1 MSALPGCPLCKSEY
15 TYEQGDMYVCP
26 ECAHEWRKDAGS
38 ESADQMR
45 VWRDANG
52 NVLPDGGSVT
62 LIKDLKVK
70 GTSETLK
77 RGTLVK
83 NIRLT
88 GDPEEIECNTKQVRG
103 LVLRTEFLKKA

>member
-1 MSALPGCPLCKSEY
+1 MGDATAAVPAARNRKSIQWSDDMAD
-15 TYEQGDMYVCP
+15 TKDSNGAKLADGD
-26 ECAHEWRKDAGS
+26 
-38 ESADQMR
+38 
-45 VWRDANG
+45 
-52 NVLPDGGSVT
+52 SVT

-88 GDPEEIECNTKQVRG
+88 DNPAEVECSTKQVKG
-103 LVLRTEFLKKA
+103 LVLKTEFLKKA